1 MYKEIFND
9 FKDIMRDKKERKEF
23 LGGFACVLVAMA
35 ECYFAILIFH

>member
-23 LGGFACVLVAMA
+23 LGGFACVLAVMA